1 MNHIMICHTSTNIL
15 FLAGQLNTWELCDD
29 RIEGWYH
36 SPTAHITPAAIQAK
50 TPMSS
55 TVAVKRKC
63 LEDFSANDNLV
74 TVCFFIAMS
83 NVHWTLQPTCSHL
96 GPAVRTLHIY
106 GARAKHP
113 TKKQVTLWRIILN
126 TWEQHTDAGPVQGL
140 EAGQA
145 VEACTAAVEIFFKL
159 LFFLFLLCSSLSSF
173 LDPSRSISKLAPGKV
188 SIVFLQKLPDQD
200 TPVVTSHGLGRVGVG
215 LPCCLCL
222 SFPLISAT
230 T

>member
-1 MNHIMICHTSTNIL
+1 MISLTNSTH
-15 FLAGQLNTWELCDD
+15 
-29 RIEGWYH
+29 H
-36 SPTAHITPAAIQAK
+36 SSCNPSK
-50 TPMSS
+50 NSNVFNS
-55 TVAVKRKC
+55 CCKEKVSWGF
-63 LEDFSANDNLV
+63 FSKWQFGDGL
-74 TVCFFIAMS
+74 FFIAMN

>member
-1 MNHIMICHTSTNIL
+1 MATWALVSHILQAVHAKGDTHAAPQANSTH
-15 FLAGQLNTWELCDD
+15 
-29 RIEGWYH
+29 H
-36 SPTAHITPAAIQAK
+36 SSCNPSK
-50 TPMSS
+50 
-55 TVAVKRKC
+55 
-63 LEDFSANDNLV
+63 N
-74 TVCFFIAMS
+74 S
-83 NVHWTLQPTCSHL
+83 NVLNSCCSHL

-106 GARAKHP
+106 RARAKHP
-113 TKKQVTLWRIILN
+113 GSNILMLDQYRGLRLARLWRHVLLLWKSFLN
-126 TWEQHTDAGPVQGL
+126 
-140 EAGQA
+140 
-145 VEACTAAVEIFFKL
+145 FY
-159 LFFLFLLCSSLSSF
+159 LFSLPLVFLSLSSF

>member
-1 MNHIMICHTSTNIL
+1 MFYELNLASPSSCPCKGGYTCSTTGLRYESYYDLSNLYKYSI
-15 FLAGQLNTWELCDD
+15 LAGQLNTWELCND
-29 RIEGWYH
+29 RIEGWSH

-74 TVCFFIAMS
+74 TFWFFIAMN

-159 LFFLFLLCSSLSSF
+159 LFFPSSCVPLSLFF
-173 LDPSRSISKLAPGKV
+173 SRP
-188 SIVFLQKLPDQD
+188 
-200 TPVVTSHGLGRVGVG
+200 
-215 LPCCLCL
+215 
-222 SFPLISAT
+222 
-230 T
+230 